1 MLKKIG
7 GKTMELRRS
16 LALYVIPDRKM
27 GKGRDLLTQARS
39 ALAGGAT
46 AIQLRDK
53 ELPGR
58 DLYELAVR
66 MKALCS
72 EYGALFIV
80 NDRLDVALAADCDG
94 VHLGQEDLPVSAARR
109 IVPPGFIIGA
119 SAHTPEEALKA
130 ERDGADYLGAG
141 AVYPTGSK
149 GDAHTIGIEGFR
161 RVVKS
166 TKLPVVA
173 IGGIDAK
180 NTREVIAEGACGI
193 SVISAVVSQEDIE
206 AAARSLRRTVDSAL
220 SEREIHKR

>member
-1 MLKKIG
+1 MG
-7 GKTMELRRS
+7 GEAMELRCS

-27 GKGRDLLTQARS
+27 GRGRDLLTQAQL

-58 DLYELAVR
+58 DLYELAVK

-72 EYGALFIV
+72 KYGALFIV
-80 NDRLDVALAADCDG
+80 NDRLDVALAANCDG

-109 IVPPGFIIGA
+109 IAPSGFIVGA
-119 SAHTPEEALKA
+119 SAHTPEEALRA
-130 ERDGADYLGAG
+130 ERDGADYLGVG

-161 RVVKS
+161 RVAKS
-166 TKLPVVA
+166 TRLPVVA

-180 NTREVIAEGACGI
+180 NAHEVIAEGACGI

-220 SEREIHKR
+220 AERKMYRG